1 MVCRIAEYYYSLFV
15 FNLTMQARQNTVQL
29 VDFYTVYRLWIAFK
43 NHSIYDGKMGN

>member
-29 VDFYTVYRLWIAFK
+29 VDFYTVYRLFVMAKWEI
-43 NHSIYDGKMGN
+43 S